1 MLRVIQLLNRES
13 YSLHSPSLQSIY
25 LYVGQVNIL
34 RVAIC
39 VMLDLESV
47 GISSRACFNALSVWL
62 LLKINLEFVF
72 LQHSYGIINIID
84 IVTLKLLCVILDI
97 LRVLLGSLWNVLV
110 SVPSRWSSKPIDF
123 SPL

>member
-1 MLRVIQLLNRES
+1 M
-13 YSLHSPSLQSIY
+13 
-25 LYVGQVNIL
+25 YVGQVNIL